1 MQESE
6 RADGG
11 TERHRAPMGRP
22 PVPPSP
28 ASAHRAR
35 SPVNRAALQ
44 VRFTQPRAETIGISD
59 GERDEEEEDRRARW
73 RARAPQHFRRA
84 RAVPPLLLPVFCA
97 PKSSPPPTKTR
108 PPICHTPDGR
118 TDGMS
123 RVARPLSA
131 TLVWCATSSRL
142 LTQLRE
148 SPDPLG
154 PWHSSDASNSIGHR
168 REGHSLPV
176 Q

>member
-73 RARAPQHFRRA
+73 RARAPQHLQRA
-84 RAVPPLLLPVFCA
+84 RGAAAAFAGLLCSQIIA
-97 PKSSPPPTKTR
+97 PSHENAAPNLS
-108 PPICHTPDGR
+108 HSGR

-154 PWHSSDASNSIGHR
+154 PWHSSDASNSIGRR